1 MRLRETAVTDT
12 AGLGRGVKRDTGEAR
27 DRDVRVL
34 GPGFGYLPYR
44 IAAPQVH
51 IFRGIIEF
59 FGVAFRRHL

>member
-1 MRLRETAVTDT
+1 MTDT
-12 AGLGRGVKRDTGEAR
+12 AGLGKGVQGGAGEAG
-27 DRDVRVL
+27 DEDVRAL

-59 FGVAFRRHL
+59 LGVAFRRHL

>member
-1 MRLRETAVTDT
+1 MLGKQETRMLELWA
-12 AGLGRGVKRDTGEAR
+12 
-27 DRDVRVL
+27 
-34 GPGFGYLPYR
+34 PGFWYLPYR